1 VPVFS
6 GATGAPFADIRAELV
21 DALTSPVRWTAVLE
35 ALAEAGASR
44 FVEVGPG
51 DVLTGLVRKTLGA
64 HA

>member
-1 VPVFS
+1 
-6 GATGAPFADIRAELV
+6 
-21 DALTSPVRWTAVLE
+21 VRWTTVLE
-35 ALAEAGASR
+35 ALADAGAQR